1 MSKNLSKIS
10 RSDLCIATTGIAGPS
25 GGTQKKPIGLS
36 YISITY
42 FKKTYIFKKK
52 FEGDRAMIQKKAV
65 EFCFDKINELI

>member
-1 MSKNLSKIS
+1 MKKL
-10 RSDLCIATTGIAGPS
+10 DLTD
-25 GGTQKKPIGLS
+25 
-36 YISITY
+36 